1 MTSPTSTMTGSE
13 LLIELVHRLQ
23 HYSDATV
30 LWIFLKEQAD
40 EREFATTA
48 TKMALDQLAGSVNR
62 RGVQHSIARL
72 QEAGYLQVRVQANT
86 STKVTVN
93 RDAVLSLLRDP
104 LPDHLPGL
112 SRKVFPFLAAW
123 EADAV
128 ASASG
133 EGIPIAALATAEPNL
148 SQSNHGV
155 VMHDQPA

>member
-1 MTSPTSTMTGSE
+1 MIETKRNGSA
-13 LLIELVHRLQ
+13 LFVELVLRLM
-23 HYSDATV
+23 HFNDASV
-30 LWIFLKEQAD
+30 LWVFLKEQAD
-40 EREFATTA
+40 ERENTTSA
-48 TKMALDQLAGSVNR
+48 VQMARDQLSGSVNR
-62 RGVQHSIARL
+62 RAVQHSIARL

-86 STKVTVN
+86 STTVTVN

-123 EADAV
+123 EAEAT